1 MKKIKQPILILTLI
15 LTLAACSN
23 PTSTLSPS
31 EIAAT
36 DSLPTPQVYI
46 TPAPDVDTMLS
57 SYFSAWQVDDYA
69 AMYVY
74 LSKAS
79 QGTISEE
86 DFIQKYND
94 TGECA
99 DFAICHRH

>member
-1 MKKIKQPILILTLI
+1 
-15 LTLAACSN
+15 
-23 PTSTLSPS
+23 
-31 EIAAT
+31 
-36 DSLPTPQVYI
+36 
-46 TPAPDVDTMLS
+46 MLS
-57 SYFSAWQVDDYA
+57 SYFSAWQADDYA

-94 TGECA
+94 TANALTLQYVTGIDYTVTNVVTNPDTATATLQVNYNTNLFGTLTRELVFQSGA
-99 DFAICHRH
+99 

>member
-46 TPAPDVDTMLS
+46 TP
-57 SYFSAWQVDDYA
+57 
-69 AMYVY
+69 
-74 LSKAS
+74 
-79 QGTISEE
+79 GT
-86 DFIQKYND
+86 
-94 TGECA
+94 GC
-99 DFAICHRH
+99 